1 MKNNQINNTVEIDK
15 SHLAVVTTLII
26 VCCVVGGYFLV
37 YTLKPPGYHEMYLFD
52 AQNKIKNYPQ
62 TVIINQNNTF
72 NTHTVVTNNMR
83 MWQEY
88 QIQVKIVHH
97 TIYFPV
103 NAPPYSTYEFTLD
116 ADQSW
121 NNPIS
126 VTINEEGNYSVV
138 IELYAKN
145 NEGDYVFTDNFCVLH
160 IKALTSHS

>member
-1 MKNNQINNTVEIDK
+1 
-15 SHLAVVTTLII
+15 
-26 VCCVVGGYFLV
+26 
-37 YTLKPPGYHEMYLFD
+37 
-52 AQNKIKNYPQ
+52 
-62 TVIINQNNTF
+62 
-72 NTHTVVTNNMR
+72 

-121 NNPIS
+121 NNPIP